1 MVIRKAFLSFFC
13 IITIIYTY
21 AMQQNKPTFMV
32 TQISEF
38 LYCEK
43 QIKKQYS
50 PSSPEYKKAIID
62 LLDTKT
68 YKEQIERKT

>member
-1 MVIRKAFLSFFC
+1 
-13 IITIIYTY
+13 
-21 AMQQNKPTFMV
+21 MQQNKPTFMV